1 MGKTL
6 FDCSPPGSSVH
17 GILQARI
24 LEWVAI
30 PFILRIF
37 LIHRSNPGLSYCR
50 QILYSETSSYI
61 HISKPRR
68 TSMYILTNYE
78 KENRNGTDTFEKM
91 FKALSQLGSKESLA
105 VMISQ
110 PLGVFRASTIKMG
123 RIFLDISGTRL
134 FSFAN

>member
-1 MGKTL
+1 MNNSKISVRYAKAL
-6 FDCSPPGSSVH
+6 FQTATQKGCQDSVKSDMQSVLECINTVGEFKILLESPV
-17 GILQARI
+17 
-24 LEWVAI
+24 
-30 PFILRIF
+30 
-37 LIHRSNPGLSYCR
+37 
-50 QILYSETSSYI
+50 
-61 HISKPRR
+61 ISADSK
-68 TSMYILTNYE
+68 IE
-78 KENRNGTDTFEKM
+78 AFEKM

>member
-1 MGKTL
+1 
-6 FDCSPPGSSVH
+6 
-17 GILQARI
+17 
-24 LEWVAI
+24 
-30 PFILRIF
+30 
-37 LIHRSNPGLSYCR
+37 
-50 QILYSETSSYI
+50 
-61 HISKPRR
+61 
-68 TSMYILTNYE
+68 MYILTNHE

-91 FKALSQLGSKESLA
+91 FKALSQLRSEESLA